1 MSAAK
6 AKSKYERTGE
16 MKVHIPSA
24 LRSYTDAS
32 EAQASGT
39 TLAAVLDDLDRR
51 YPGIRFRMVDEQ
63 ERIRRHIRV
72 FVNNAQIHDLSQ
84 PLRESD
90 EVVIV
95 QALSG
100 G

>member
-1 MSAAK
+1 MQ
-6 AKSKYERTGE
+6 
-16 MKVHIPSA
+16 VLIPTP
-24 LRSYTDAS
+24 LRSYTGEARLVDAQG
-32 EAQASGT
+32 A

-63 ERIRRHIRV
+63 ERMRPHIRF
-72 FVNNAQIHDLSQ
+72 FVNGDQVFDLAR
-84 PLRESD
+84 PLAATD
-90 EVVIV
+90 QVFIV

>member
-1 MSAAK
+1 V
-6 AKSKYERTGE
+6 T
-16 MKVHIPSA
+16 VLIPSP
-24 LRSYTDAS
+24 LHSYTGGPRVDA
-32 EAQASGT
+32 EGAS
-39 TLAAVLDDLDRR
+39 LAALLAELDRR

-63 ERIRRHIRV
+63 DRIRRHMRV
-72 FVNNAQIHDLSQ
+72 FVNGEQVFDLAHALE
-84 PLRESD
+84 PRD